1 MRSNQSVPG
10 IEVMDQFSY
19 FRDQFQEKA
28 EVDTVNNL
36 SLHSKTPTSHGY
48 QPQAQIPAEQGTE
61 YTQREGK
68 SLHILI
74 LNLHYRAE
82 WSLQVAQHVH
92 MEKTTKSVP

>member
-1 MRSNQSVPG
+1 VRSKSVPG

-28 EVDTVNNL
+28 EVYTVNNL
-36 SLHSKTPTSHGY
+36 SLHSKIPTSHGY
-48 QPQAQIPAEQGTE
+48 QPQAQISAERGTQ

-68 SLHILI
+68 SLHILM
-74 LNLHYRAE
+74 LNLLYRAE

-92 MEKTTKSVP
+92 MEKTTTSVP